1 MFKRIIAMAVVGAAL
16 AACGLGTSHA
26 ADLSFKTGN
35 NETFG
40 TDGVWKYDFYLPGGW
55 VKAYHVSGS
64 TSDYKDDGT
73 LPSRILQNTPELVQ
87 VSGSNSYIHP
97 AYTVRNV
104 CLNGE
109 SVASYPNSGV
119 QVRVQDSCA
128 MFNAL
133 KAKAK

>member
-1 MFKRIIAMAVVGAAL
+1 MFKRIIAMAVVGVAL
-16 AACGLGTSHA
+16 AACGGGAQA
-26 ADLSFKTGN
+26 AEPSFKTGN

-40 TDGVWKYDFYLPGGW
+40 TEGVWKYDFYLPGGW
-55 VKAYHVSGS
+55 VKAYHVSGA

-73 LPSRILQNTPELVQ
+73 LPGRILQNIPDLVQ
-87 VSGSNSYIHP
+87 VSGANSYIHP

-109 SVASYPNSGV
+109 SIASYPNSGV
-119 QVRVQDSCA
+119 QVRAQDNCA